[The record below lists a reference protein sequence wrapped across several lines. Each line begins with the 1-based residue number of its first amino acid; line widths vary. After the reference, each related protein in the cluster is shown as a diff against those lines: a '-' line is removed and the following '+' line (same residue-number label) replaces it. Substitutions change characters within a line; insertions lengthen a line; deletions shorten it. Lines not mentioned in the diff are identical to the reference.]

1 MIFFIVVNVNVNGA
15 TKSNDPVTGDRQDL
29 KRIDLREVIKRVSA
43 TVYIGLGI
51 GKAVLF
57 LRDYFINN

>member
-1 MIFFIVVNVNVNGA
+1 MIFLIVVNVNVNGG
-15 TKSNDPVTGDRQDL
+15 TKSKESDTGDSQVL
-29 KRIDLREVIKRVSA
+29 KRINLREVIKRVST
-43 TVYIGLGI
+43 TVYVGLGI

>member
-1 MIFFIVVNVNVNGA
+1 MIFLIVVNVNVNGG
-15 TKSNDPVTGDRQDL
+15 TKSKESDTGDSQAL
-29 KRIDLREVIKRVSA
+29 KRIDLREVIKRVST
-43 TVYIGLGI
+43 TVYVGLGI

>member
-1 MIFFIVVNVNVNGA
+1 MIFLIVVNVNVNGG
-15 TKSNDPVTGDRQDL
+15 TKSKESDTGDSQVL
-29 KRIDLREVIKRVSA
+29 KRIDLREVIKRVST
-43 TVYIGLGI
+43 TVYVGLGI

>member
-1 MIFFIVVNVNVNGA
+1 MIFFIVVNVNVNGT
-15 TKSNDPVTGDRQDL
+15 TKSNDLVTGDGQDL
-29 KRIDLREVIKRVSA
+29 KRIDLREVIKRVST

-57 LRDYFINN
+57 LRDFFNNN

>member
-1 MIFFIVVNVNVNGA
+1 MIFLIVVNVNVNGG
-15 TKSNDPVTGDRQDL
+15 TKSKESDTGDSQPL
-29 KRIDLREVIKRVSA
+29 KRIDLREVIKRVST
-43 TVYIGLGI
+43 TVYVGLGI

>member
-1 MIFFIVVNVNVNGA
+1 MIFLIVVNVNVNGG
-15 TKSNDPVTGDRQDL
+15 TKSKEPDTGDSQVL
-29 KRIDLREVIKRVSA
+29 KRIDLREVIKRVST
-43 TVYIGLGI
+43 TVYVGLGI